1 MAGTDSSKPMAP
13 PVTPPG
19 TPPMT
24 PRGPAIILVD
34 PQLGENIG
42 MVARAMLNCGLTE
55 LRLVRPRD
63 GWPNPAA
70 QSAASGA
77 DRVLDA
83 ARRFPTT
90 LEAVADLHLVYAAT
104 ARPRDMVKPVV
115 VPQRAASEIRAAAR
129 RGAAA
134 GVLFG
139 PERAGLV
146 NDDVALADAVLEVPL
161 SPDFASLN
169 LAQAVLLVGY
179 EWYQAEAMAVPR
191 RVPMATSRPATKAE
205 LVRIFERLEQMLDQ
219 AGFLQPVEKR
229 PTMVR
234 NLRNLFHRAALS
246 EQEVRSLHGVLS
258 ALVSGRAGPRAA
270 PGPSAGS
277 GRRSRCSRR

>member
-1 MAGTDSSKPMAP
+1 MAGNNRSKPMAP
-13 PVTPPG
+13 QVTP
-19 TPPMT
+19 TVA

-42 MVARAMLNCGLTE
+42 MVARAMLNCGLSE

-83 ARRFPTT
+83 ARHFPTT

-115 VPQRAASEIRAAAR
+115 VPQRAAAEIRAAAD
-129 RGAAA
+129 RGCAA

-161 SPDFASLN
+161 SPAFASLN
-169 LAQAVLLVGY
+169 LAQAVLLLGY
-179 EWYQAEAMAVPR
+179 EWYQAEAKAPAY
-191 RVPMATSRPATKAE
+191 RVPA
-205 LVRIFERLEQMLDQ
+205 
-219 AGFLQPVEKR
+219 
-229 PTMVR
+229 
-234 NLRNLFHRAALS
+234 
-246 EQEVRSLHGVLS
+246 
-258 ALVSGRAGPRAA
+258 
-270 PGPSAGS
+270 
-277 GRRSRCSRR
+277 